1 MVCLRSSTVDSQFS
15 RSVDWVSRTNNGHRE
30 FSDLT
35 ACDYI
40 FLLGWA
46 KEEVHRSEPRTLDEL
61 EQQIRDTC
69 AAVSVVLLK
78 EKC

>member
-1 MVCLRSSTVDSQFS
+1 VGCVGVVGGGGVGR
-15 RSVDWVSRTNNGHRE
+15 
-30 FSDLT
+30 
-35 ACDYI
+35 
-40 FLLGWA
+40 A

-61 EQQIRDTC
+61 EQEIRDTC